1 MRLFSSNRGLSIR
14 SKLLFVA
21 LALLLIPWMGYEYVR
36 DMKSFLLR
44 GQENALNL
52 TARAIATVLHD
63 KPELFDPEKGAPEV
77 IGNTDDIFAY
87 ALPNYIRL
95 DGDLADWGDQLDQAI
110 RVDGAEGQLCGPDFE
125 PWSLSYTQV
134 VGYRGPYLY
143 AGFDVTDD
151 TVVRRD
157 PGIRRLDN
165 SDHIRFYLENPGGQV
180 KRYLVTGRE
189 PGRMSVYLMDENWEY
204 ALTGEANYDLSAEWT
219 MTDAGYRVEIR
230 IPRYLTASQARLG
243 FVVADVDDP
252 VTRQVVKRLTS
263 SSKDLEQQ
271 APLNQLFIH
280 SPEIAK
286 ILRGLDRPVTR
297 IWVLDRQQRV
307 RAVVGNLASEAAQ
320 PEPAAPEGPFGYLI
334 RGYQAVLQEVYSL
347 ILETS
352 SDEFVDVPTDVTR
365 RDEEI
370 FRRALSGIPQT
381 QRRRSLD
388 EGTEILMAAHPI
400 WSGDQALGVVVVEQS
415 TDEVLSEQ
423 KRVLENVVAVTLLVL
438 IIITGALLVFASRIT
453 IRIRRLRNN
462 AEQAIGPD
470 GRVRNANIA
479 AESGS
484 GDELGDLSRS
494 MSGMLERL
502 SQYTRY
508 LEGLPDTLAHELNNP
523 LNVVNSSLDNLQEE
537 VPETRN
543 SKYMARAKNGTV
555 RLGSIL
561 RNLTEAA
568 NLEEA
573 LRTEE
578 QEKFDLVELAS
589 SYVEGYQQSNPKQK
603 FELEIRNSPIH
614 IRGTP
619 DLIAQM
625 LDKLADNAL
634 DFARDESAI
643 LVRLDKVNG
652 HAELSVLN
660 EGSELPDTMT
670 DRLFDPMVSVGKKN
684 AKQSRLG
691 LGLYVVR
698 LIAEYH
704 DGSVMAHNRSDAT
717 GAEFT
722 VILPLAA

>member
-1 MRLFSSNRGLSIR
+1 MRLPSPSRGLSIR
-14 SKLLFVA
+14 SKLLLVA

-44 GQENALNL
+44 GQENALTL

-77 IGNTDDIFAY
+77 IGDTDDIFAY

-95 DGDLADWGDQLDQAI
+95 DGDLSDWGEQLEQAT
-110 RVDGAEGQLCGPDFE
+110 RVDGSVNQMCGPSYD
-125 PWSLSYTQV
+125 PQSLSYSQM

-143 AGFDVTDD
+143 VGFDVTDD
-151 TVVRRD
+151 RVVMRD
-157 PGIRRLDN
+157 PSIRRLDN
-165 SDHIRFYLENPGGQV
+165 SDHIRFYLENPGGEL
-180 KRYLVTGRE
+180 KRYLITGKE
-189 PGRMSVYLMDENWEY
+189 TGRMSVYLMDDQWQY
-204 ALTGEANYDLSAEWT
+204 PLTGEANYDLSAEWAT
-219 MTDAGYRVEIR
+219 SDRGYRVEIR
-230 IPRYLTASQARLG
+230 IPRFLVGSQTRLG
-243 FVVADVDDP
+243 FVVADVDDEAERK
-252 VTRQVVKRLTS
+252 VGKRLSS
-263 SSKDLEQQ
+263 SSKDINEEP
-271 APLNQLFIH
+271 PLNRLFIH

-297 IWVLDRQQRV
+297 IWVLDRERRV
-307 RAVVGNLASEAAQ
+307 RAVVGNLASDAA
-320 PEPAAPEGPFGYLI
+320 EPAPPPARGAFGFVAHA
-334 RGYQAVLQEVYSL
+334 YQGLLQKVYNL
-347 ILETS
+347 ILETPSQEPVDLS
-352 SDEFVDVPTDVTR
+352 SGVSR
-365 RDEEI
+365 QDEET
-370 FRRALSGIPQT
+370 FRKALGGIPQT
-381 QRRRSLD
+381 QRRVSPD
-388 EGTEILMAAHPI
+388 QGTEILLAAHPI
-400 WSGDQALGVVVVEQS
+400 WSGEQALGVVVVEQS
-415 TDEVLSEQ
+415 TDEVLSQQ

-438 IIITGALLVFASRIT
+438 IFITGALLVFASRIT
-453 IRIRRLRNN
+453 IRIRRLRNE
-462 AEQAIGPD
+462 AEHVIGPD
-470 GRVRNANIA
+470 GRVRNANIN
-479 AESGS
+479 AEHNSR
-484 GDELGDLSRS
+484 DEIGDLSRS
-494 MSGMLERL
+494 MSGMLGRL

-523 LNVVNSSLDNLQEE
+523 LNVVNSSLENLQDEI
-537 VPETRN
+537 PQTRD

-573 LRTEE
+573 LRTEIR
-578 QEKFDLVELAS
+578 EKFDLVELTS
-589 SYVEGYQQSNPKQK
+589 SYVEGYQQSNPKQR

-634 DFARDESAI
+634 DFANADSPI
-643 LVRLDKVNG
+643 LVRLDKING
-652 HAELSVLN
+652 RAELSVLN

-670 DRLFDPMVSVGKKN
+670 DRLFDPMVSVGKRN

-704 DGSVMAHNRSDAT
+704 NGQVTAHNRSDT
-717 GAEFT
+717 VGAEFT

>member
-1 MRLFSSNRGLSIR
+1 MRLFSSPRGLSIR
-14 SKLLFVA
+14 SKLLLVA

-36 DMKSFLLR
+36 DMKNFLLR

-63 KPELFDPEKGAPEV
+63 KPELFDPETGAPEV

-95 DGDLADWGDQLDQAI
+95 DGDLNDWGDQLDQAT
-110 RVDGAEGQLCGPDFE
+110 RVDGSVDQTCGPE
-125 PWSLSYTQV
+125 YQPWSLSYSQV

-151 TVVRRD
+151 QVVTRD
-157 PGIRRLDN
+157 PTIRRLDN
-165 SDHIRFYLENPGGQV
+165 SDHLRFYLENPGGQI
-180 KRYLVTGRE
+180 KRYLLTGRE
-189 PGRMSVYLMDENWEY
+189 GGRMSVYLMDENWEF
-204 ALTGEANYDLSAEWT
+204 ALTGDANYDLSAEWRL
-219 MTDAGYRVEIR
+219 TDGGYRVEMR
-230 IPRYLTASQARLG
+230 IPRFLVGSQARLG
-243 FVVADVDDP
+243 FVVADVDDAEQ
-252 VTRQVVKRLTS
+252 RQVVKRLS
-263 SSKDLEQQ
+263 SSSRDLERG
-271 APLNQLFIH
+271 PPVNRLFIH

-297 IWVLDRQQRV
+297 VWVLDRQQRV
-307 RAVVGNLASEAAQ
+307 RAVVGNLASEAAT
-320 PEPAAPEGPFGYLI
+320 PAPPEGALGVLVQ
-334 RGYQAVLQEVYSL
+334 GYQTMLQEIYNL

-352 SDEFVDVPTDVTR
+352 SEEFVDVPANVTR
-365 RDEEI
+365 RDEEV
-370 FRRALSGIPQT
+370 FRRALAGIPQT

-423 KRVLENVVAVTLLVL
+423 RRILENVVAVTLLVL
-438 IIITGALLVFASRIT
+438 IIITGALLMFASRIT
-453 IRIRRLRNN
+453 IRIRRLRND

-470 GRVRNANIA
+470 GRVRDVNIP
-479 AESGS
+479 AESDS
-484 GDELGDLSRS
+484 SDEIGDLSRS
-494 MSGMLERL
+494 MSGMLARL

-523 LNVVNSSLDNLQEE
+523 LNVVNSSLDNLQQE
-537 VPETRN
+537 VPATRD
-543 SKYMARAKNGTV
+543 SKYMQRAKNGTV

-603 FELEIRNSPIH
+603 FELQIRSSPIQ

-634 DFARDESAI
+634 DFAQDGSPI
-643 LVRLDKVNG
+643 LVRLDKVGNY
-652 HAELSVLN
+652 AELSVLN
-660 EGSELPDTMT
+660 EGAELPDTMT

-704 DGSVMAHNRSDAT
+704 DGRVTASNRDDAT
-717 GAEFT
+717 GARFT

>member
-1 MRLFSSNRGLSIR
+1 MRLFSSRGLTIR

-44 GQENALNL
+44 GQENALTL

-63 KPELFDPEKGAPEV
+63 RPELFDPEKGAPEV
-77 IGNTDDIFAY
+77 IGDTDDIFAY

-95 DGDLADWGDQLDQAI
+95 DGDLSDWGDQREQAT
-110 RVDGAEGQLCGPDFE
+110 RVDGSVNQMCGPNYD
-125 PWSLSYTQV
+125 PQSLSYLQM

-143 AGFDVTDD
+143 FGLDVTDNK
-151 TVVRRD
+151 VVMRD
-157 PGIRRLDN
+157 PSMRRLNN
-165 SDHIRFYLENPGGQV
+165 SDHIRFYLENPGGQI
-180 KRYLVTGRE
+180 KHYLLTGKE
-189 PGRMSVYLMDENWEY
+189 PGRMSVYLMDKKWEY
-204 ALTGEANYDLSAEWT
+204 PLTGDPNYDLAAAWKLT
-219 MTDAGYRVEIR
+219 KKGYSVEIR
-230 IPRYLTASQARLG
+230 MPRFMVGSQSRLG
-243 FVVADVDDP
+243 IVVADVDDP
-252 VTRQVVKRLTS
+252 VGRQVDKLLS
-263 SSKDLEQQ
+263 SSDKDISKEP
-271 APLNQLFIH
+271 PLNHLFIH

-297 IWVLDRQQRV
+297 IWVLDRHRRV
-307 RAVVGNLASEAAQ
+307 RAVVGSLASQTA
-320 PEPAAPEGPFGYLI
+320 EPAPPKGLFGLI
-334 RGYQAVLQEVYSL
+334 VQSYQAMLQKVYNL
-347 ILETS
+347 ILES
-352 SDEFVDVPTDVTR
+352 SNEKTEDITTDVSH
-365 RDEEI
+365 RDEET
-370 FRRALSGIPQT
+370 FRKALSGIPQT
-381 QRRRSLD
+381 QRRLSLD
-388 EGTEILMAAHPI
+388 KRTEILMAAHPI
-400 WSGDQALGVVVVEQS
+400 WSGDRALGVVVVEQS
-415 TDEVLSEQ
+415 TDEVLSQQ

-453 IRIRRLRNN
+453 IRIRRLRNE
-462 AEQAIGPD
+462 AEQVIGPD
-470 GRVRNANIA
+470 GRVRDANIN
-479 AESGS
+479 AEHNSR
-484 GDELGDLSRS
+484 DEIGDLSRS
-494 MSGMLERL
+494 MSGMLGRL

-537 VPETRN
+537 MPETRN
-543 SKYMARAKNGTV
+543 SKYMARAKNGTL

-573 LRTEE
+573 LRTETR
-578 QEKFDLVELAS
+578 EKFDLVELAS
-589 SYVEGYQQSNPKQK
+589 SYVEGYQQSNPKQR

-634 DFARDESAI
+634 DFSNDGSPI

-652 HAELSVLN
+652 RAELSILN
-660 EGSELPDTMT
+660 EGSELPETMT

-704 DGSVMAHNRSDAT
+704 DGHVTASNRSDT
-717 GAEFT
+717 PGAQFT

>member
-1 MRLFSSNRGLSIR
+1 MRLFSPTRGLSIR

-36 DMKSFLLR
+36 DMKSFLLQ

-77 IGNTDDIFAY
+77 IGDTDDIFAY
-87 ALPNYIRL
+87 PLPNYVRL
-95 DGDLADWGDQLDQAI
+95 DGDLSDWGEQLEQAT
-110 RVDGAEGQLCGPDFE
+110 RVDGSVNQMCGPEYDPE
-125 PWSLSYTQV
+125 SLSFSQV

-143 AGFDVTDD
+143 AGFDVHDD
-151 TVVRRD
+151 KVVLRD
-157 PGIRRLDN
+157 PAMRRLN
-165 SDHIRFYLENPGGQV
+165 SSDHIRFYLENPGGQV
-180 KRYLVTGRE
+180 KRYLLTARE

-204 ALTGEANYDLSAEWT
+204 PLTGEPNYDLSAEWQIGES
-219 MTDAGYRVEIR
+219 GYRVEIR
-230 IPRYLTASQARLG
+230 IPRFLAGSQTRLG
-243 FVVADVDDP
+243 FVVSDVDDETERL
-252 VTRQVVKRLTS
+252 VTKRLTS
-263 SSKDLEQQ
+263 SSANVEEA
-271 APLNQLFIH
+271 APLNHLFIH

-307 RAVVGNLASEAAQ
+307 RAVVGNLASDAA
-320 PEPAAPEGPFGYLI
+320 EPAPPEGALGVFMET
-334 RGYQAVLQEVYSL
+334 YQGMLRKIYSL
-347 ILETS
+347 ILETP
-352 SDEFVDVPTDVTR
+352 SDKLVDISTDLSQ
-365 RDEEI
+365 RDEET
-370 FRRALSGIPQT
+370 FNKALGGIPQT
-381 QRRRSLD
+381 QRRLSLD
-388 EGTEILMAAHPI
+388 ESTEILIAAHPI

-415 TDEVLSEQ
+415 TDEVLSQ
-423 KRVLENVVAVTLLVL
+423 HKRVLENVVAVTLLVL
-438 IIITGALLVFASRIT
+438 IIITAALLVFASRIA
-453 IRIRRLRNN
+453 IRIRRLRNE

-470 GRVRNANIA
+470 GRVRDANIK
-479 AESGS
+479 AERKS
-484 GDELGDLSRS
+484 GDEIGDLSRS
-494 MSGMLERL
+494 MSGMLDRL
-502 SQYTRY
+502 SQYTSY

-537 VPETRN
+537 MPETRN
-543 SKYMARAKNGTV
+543 SKYMRRAKNGTI

-573 LRTEE
+573 LRTEV
-578 QEKFDLVELAS
+578 QERFDLVELAS
-589 SYVEGYQQSNPKQK
+589 SYVEGYQQSNPKRR
-603 FELEIRNSPIH
+603 FALEIRNSPIH

-634 DFARDESAI
+634 DFSKTDTPI
-643 LVRLDKVNG
+643 LVRLDKLNG
-652 HAELSVLN
+652 HALLSVLN
-660 EGSELPDTMT
+660 EGAELPDTMT
-670 DRLFDPMVSVGKKN
+670 DRLFDPMVSVGKTN

-704 DGSVMAHNRSDAT
+704 DGQVRANNRSDAT

>member
-1 MRLFSSNRGLSIR
+1 MRPFSSIPGLSIR

-36 DMKSFLLR
+36 DMKGFLLR

-63 KPELFDPEKGAPEV
+63 KPELFDPETGAPEV
-77 IGNTDDIFAY
+77 IGSTDDIFAY
-87 ALPNYIRL
+87 PLPNYIRL
-95 DGDLADWGDQLDQAI
+95 DADLSDWGDQLDQATV
-110 RVDGAEGQLCGPDFE
+110 VDGSVHQMCGPDYE
-125 PWSLSYTQV
+125 PWSLRYTQV

-143 AGFDVTDD
+143 VGFDVDD
-151 TVVRRD
+151 DQVVIRD
-157 PGIRRLDN
+157 PAMRRLN
-165 SDHIRFYLENPGGQV
+165 HSDHIRFYLQNPGGQIN
-180 KRYLVTGRE
+180 RYLLTGRE
-189 PGRMSVYLMDENWEY
+189 AGRMSVYLMDDSWEY
-204 ALTGEANYDLSAEWT
+204 PLTGEPNYDLSAEWR
-219 MTDAGYRVEIR
+219 MKPGGYRVEIR
-230 IPRYLTASQARLG
+230 IPRFLTGSQARLG
-243 FVVADVDDP
+243 FVVADVDDEE
-252 VTRQVVKRLTS
+252 TRQVEKRLS
-263 SSKDLEQQ
+263 SSSRDLEQD

-297 IWVLDRQQRV
+297 IWVLDRMQRV
-307 RAVVGNLASEAAQ
+307 RAVVGNLASETT
-320 PEPAAPEGPFGYLI
+320 EPASPPRGTFGYVI
-334 RGYQAVLQEVYSL
+334 RGYQAVLQEVYNL
-347 ILETS
+347 ILETP
-352 SDEFVDVPTDVTR
+352 SDGFVDVNSNVTS
-365 RDEEI
+365 RDEET
-370 FRRALSGIPQT
+370 FRRALNGIPQT
-381 QRRRSLD
+381 QRRRSLE
-388 EGTEILMAAHPI
+388 EGAEILMAAHPI
-400 WSGDQALGVVVVEQS
+400 WSGDQALGVVIVEQS

-423 KRVLENVVAVTLLVL
+423 RRVLENVVAVTLLVL
-438 IIITGALLVFASRIT
+438 IIITGALLMFASRIT
-453 IRIRRLRNN
+453 IRIRRLRNS

-470 GRVRNANIA
+470 GRVRDTNIA
-479 AESGS
+479 AESHS
-484 GDELGDLSRS
+484 SDEIGDLSRS
-494 MSGMLERL
+494 MSGMLGRL
-502 SQYTRY
+502 TQYTRY

-523 LNVVNSSLDNLQEE
+523 LNVVNSSLDNLQAEI
-537 VPETRN
+537 PETRD

-573 LRTEE
+573 LRTEI
-578 QEKFDLVELAS
+578 QEEFDLVELAS
-589 SYVEGYQQSNPKQK
+589 SYVEGYQQSNPQHR
-603 FELEIRNSPIH
+603 FELEVRNSPIR

-634 DFARDESAI
+634 DFSRAETPI
-643 LVRLDKVNG
+643 LVRLDKANG
-652 HAELSVLN
+652 HAHLSILN

-704 DGSVMAHNRSDAT
+704 DGHVLAQNRSDAT

>member
-1 MRLFSSNRGLSIR
+1 MRLFSGSHGLSIR

-44 GQENALNL
+44 GQENALTL
-52 TARAIATVLHD
+52 SARAIATVLHD
-63 KPELFDPEKGAPEV
+63 RPELFDPEKGAPEV
-77 IGNTDDIFAY
+77 IGDTDDIFAY

-95 DGDLADWGDQLDQAI
+95 DGDLSDWGDQLEQAT
-110 RVDGAEGQLCGPDFE
+110 RVDGSVNQMCGPGYE
-125 PWSLSYTQV
+125 PWSLSYLQM

-143 AGFDVTDD
+143 VGFDVTDD
-151 TVVRRD
+151 KVVMRD
-157 PGIRRLDN
+157 PTIRRLDN
-165 SDHIRFYLENPGGQV
+165 SDHIRFYLENPGGQI
-180 KRYLVTGRE
+180 KRYLLTGKE
-189 PGRMSVYLMDENWEY
+189 AGRMSVYLMDDKWEY
-204 ALTGEANYDLSAEWT
+204 PLTGEPNYDLSAEWR
-219 MTDAGYRVEIR
+219 MTDHGYRVEIR
-230 IPRYLTASQARLG
+230 LPRFMVGSQSRLG

-252 VTRQVVKRLTS
+252 TTRHVVKRLSS
-263 SSKDLEQQ
+263 SSKDLNK
-271 APLNQLFIH
+271 APPLNHLFIH

-297 IWVLDRQQRV
+297 IWVLDKHRRV
-307 RAVVGNLASEAAQ
+307 RAVVGNLADDTAV
-320 PEPAAPEGPFGYLI
+320 PAPPKGAFGFVEQS
-334 RGYQAVLQEVYSL
+334 YQAILQKVYNL

-352 SDEFVDVPTDVTR
+352 NEKSVDITSDVSH
-365 RDEEI
+365 RDEET
-370 FRRALSGIPQT
+370 FRKALAGIPQT
-381 QRRRSLD
+381 QRRLSLD
-388 EGTEILMAAHPI
+388 KRTEILMAAHPI

-415 TDEVLSEQ
+415 TDEVLSQQ
-423 KRVLENVVAVTLLVL
+423 KRVLENVVAITLLVL

-453 IRIRRLRNN
+453 IRIRRLRNE
-462 AEQAIGPD
+462 AEQVIGPD
-470 GRVRNANIA
+470 GRVRDANIK
-479 AESGS
+479 AERDSR
-484 GDELGDLSRS
+484 DEIGDLSRS
-494 MSGMLERL
+494 MSSMLGRL
-502 SQYTRY
+502 SQYTSY

-543 SKYMARAKNGTV
+543 SKYMARAKNGTI

-573 LRTEE
+573 LRTETRE
-578 QEKFDLVELAS
+578 EFDLVELAS
-589 SYVEGYQQSNPKQK
+589 SYVEGYQQSNPKQR

-625 LDKLADNAL
+625 LDKLADNAI
-634 DFARDESAI
+634 DFSDADSPI
-643 LVRLDKVNG
+643 LVRLDKING
-652 HAELSVLN
+652 RAELSILN
-660 EGSELPDTMT
+660 EGAELPDTMT

-704 DGSVMAHNRSDAT
+704 DGHVTAQNRSDT
-717 GAEFT
+717 IGAQFT

>member
-1 MRLFSSNRGLSIR
+1 MRLFSATRGLSIR
-14 SKLLFVA
+14 SKLLLVA
-21 LALLLIPWMGYEYVR
+21 LALLLIPWMSYEYVR

-77 IGNTDDIFAY
+77 IGNTDDLFAY
-87 ALPNYIRL
+87 SLPNYIRL
-95 DGDLADWGDQLDQAI
+95 DGDLSDWGDQLEQAT
-110 RVDGAEGQLCGPDFE
+110 RVDGSVDQMCGPDYA
-125 PWSLSYTQV
+125 PWSLSYSQT

-151 TVVRRD
+151 HVVSRD
-157 PGIRRLDN
+157 PSLRRLDN
-165 SDHIRFYLENPGGQV
+165 SDHLRFYLQNPGAEI
-180 KRYLVTGRE
+180 KRYLLTGAQ

-204 ALTGEANYDLSAEWT
+204 PLSGEPNYDLSAEWR
-219 MTDAGYRVEIR
+219 MTDRGYRAEVR
-230 IPRYLTASQARLG
+230 MPRFLTASQARLG

-252 VTRQVVKRLTS
+252 VERRVEKRLSS
-263 SSKDLEQQ
+263 SSKDLDRE

-307 RAVVGNLASEAAQ
+307 RAVVGNLDDGTT
-320 PEPAAPEGPFGYLI
+320 EPPAPQGVTGYLI
-334 RGYQAVLQEVYSL
+334 RAYQALLQEVYKL
-347 ILETS
+347 ILGASPE
-352 SDEFVDVPTDVTR
+352 EFVEVPSEATR
-365 RDEEI
+365 RDEQT
-370 FRRALSGIPQT
+370 FRKALSGIPQT
-381 QRRRSLD
+381 QRRRSPD
-388 EGTEILMAAHPI
+388 DGEILLAAHPI
-400 WSGDQALGVVVVEQS
+400 WSGDRALGVVVVEQS
-415 TDEVLSEQ
+415 TDEVLAEQ

-438 IIITGALLVFASRIT
+438 IIITGALLMFASRIT
-453 IRIRRLRNN
+453 IRIRRLRNH

-470 GRVRNANIA
+470 GRVRNANIKA
-479 AESGS
+479 DRASR
-484 GDELGDLSRS
+484 DEIGDLSRS
-494 MSGMLERL
+494 MSGMLARL
-502 SQYTRY
+502 TQYTRY

-523 LNVVNSSLDNLQEE
+523 LNVVNSSLDNLQTE
-537 VPETRN
+537 VPETRD

-555 RLGSIL
+555 RLGFIL

-578 QEKFDLVELAS
+578 QERFDLAALAS
-589 SYVEGYQQSNPKQK
+589 SYVEGYQQSNPERR
-603 FELEIRNSPIH
+603 FELEILNAPIP
-614 IRGTP
+614 IRGAP

-634 DFARDESAI
+634 DFAHRDTPI
-643 LVRLDKVNG
+643 LVRLDKRG
-652 HAELSVLN
+652 GQAMLSVLN
-660 EGSELPDTMT
+660 EGAELPDTMT

-704 DGSVMAHNRSDAT
+704 DGRVMAHNRADAT

-722 VILPLAA
+722 VFLPLTT

>member
-1 MRLFSSNRGLSIR
+1 MRLFSSTRGLSIR
-14 SKLLFVA
+14 SKLLFAA

-77 IGNTDDIFAY
+77 IGDTDDLFAY
-87 ALPNYIRL
+87 PLPNYIRL
-95 DGDLADWGDQLDQAI
+95 DGDLTDWGDQLDQAT
-110 RVDGAEGQLCGPDFE
+110 RVDGSVNQLCGPGYE

-143 AGFDVTDD
+143 AGFDVNDD
-151 TVVRRD
+151 RVVVRD
-157 PGIRRLDN
+157 PSIRRLNN

-180 KRYLVTGRE
+180 KRYLLTGRE
-189 PGRMSVYLMDENWEY
+189 VGRMSVYLMDENWEY
-204 ALTGEANYDLSAEWT
+204 ALTGEPNYDMSAEWR
-219 MTDAGYRVEIR
+219 MTDSGYRVEIR
-230 IPRYLTASQARLG
+230 IPRFLMGSQARLG
-243 FVVADVDDP
+243 FVVADVDDAAG
-252 VTRQVVKRLTS
+252 RIVVKRLSS
-263 SSKDLEQQ
+263 SSKDINEE
-271 APLNQLFIH
+271 APLNRLFIH

-307 RAVVGNLASEAAQ
+307 RAVVGNLASETAK
-320 PEPAAPEGPFGYLI
+320 PAPPDGTFGYVI
-334 RGYQAVLQEVYSL
+334 QGYQAVLQEVYNL

-352 SDEFVDVPTDVTR
+352 SEEFVDVPSDVTR

-370 FRRALSGIPQT
+370 FRNALSGIPQT

-438 IIITGALLVFASRIT
+438 IIITGALLMFASRIT

-470 GRVRNANIA
+470 GRVRETRIE

-484 GDELGDLSRS
+484 RDEIGDLSRS

-537 VPETRN
+537 IPATRD
-543 SKYMARAKNGTV
+543 SKYMQRAKNGTV

-578 QEKFDLVELAS
+578 QERFDLVELAS
-589 SYVEGYQQSNPKQK
+589 SYVEGYQQANPKQK

-634 DFARDESAI
+634 DFTRDDSPI

-704 DGSVMAHNRSDAT
+704 DGRVLAHNRADT
-717 GAEFT
+717 PGAEFT
-722 VILPLAA
+722 VILPLSG

>member
-1 MRLFSSNRGLSIR
+1 MYLFSSTRGLSIR

-36 DMKSFLLR
+36 DMKDFLLR

-63 KPELFDPEKGAPEV
+63 KPELFDPEIGAPEV
-77 IGNTDDIFAY
+77 IGDTDDIFAY

-95 DGDLADWGDQLDQAI
+95 DGSLSDWGDQLEQAT
-110 RVDGAEGQLCGPDFE
+110 RVDGAANQMCGPDYE

-143 AGFDVTDD
+143 VGFDVTDD
-151 TVVRRD
+151 NVVLRD
-157 PGIRRLDN
+157 PTIRRLDN
-165 SDHIRFYLENPGGQV
+165 SDHIRFYLENPGEPV
-180 KRYLVTGRE
+180 KRYLLSGQE
-189 PGRMSVYLMDENWEY
+189 AGRMSIYLMDENWEY
-204 ALTGEANYDLSAEWT
+204 ALTGEPNYDLSAEWRL
-219 MTDAGYRVEIR
+219 TDKGYGAEIR
-230 IPRYLTASQARLG
+230 IPRFLAGSQARLG
-243 FVVADVDDP
+243 FVVADVDDAAA
-252 VTRQVVKRLTS
+252 RRVVKRLS
-263 SSKDLEQQ
+263 SSSANLAQNP
-271 APLNQLFIH
+271 PLNRLFIH

-307 RAVVGNLASEAAQ
+307 RAVVGNLANEAA
-320 PEPAAPEGPFGYLI
+320 EPAPPQGVLGYVI
-334 RGYQAVLQEVYSL
+334 DGYQAVLQEVYNL

-352 SDEFVDVPTDVTR
+352 SDEFVDAGADAVP
-365 RDEEI
+365 RDEET
-370 FRRALSGIPQT
+370 FRRALNGIPQT
-381 QRRRSLD
+381 QRRRTPD
-388 EGTEILMAAHPI
+388 AGTEILIAAHPI
-400 WSGDQALGVVVVEQS
+400 WSGDQALGVVIVEQS

-423 KRVLENVVAVTLLVL
+423 KRILENVVAVTLLVL
-438 IIITGALLVFASRIT
+438 IIITGALLMFASRIT
-453 IRIRRLRNN
+453 IRIRRLRNS
-462 AEQAIGPD
+462 AERAIGPD
-470 GRVRNANIA
+470 GRVRDANIQ
-479 AESGS
+479 AESDS
-484 GDELGDLSRS
+484 GDEIGDLSRS
-494 MSGMLERL
+494 MSGMLQRL
-502 SQYTRY
+502 TQYTRY

-523 LNVVNSSLDNLQEE
+523 LNVVNSSLENLQQE
-537 VPETRN
+537 VPETRD
-543 SKYMARAKNGTV
+543 SKYMARARNGTV

-573 LRTEE
+573 LRTEV
-578 QEKFDLVELAS
+578 QEEFDLVELAS
-589 SYVEGYQQSNPKQK
+589 SYVEGYQQSNPKHR
-603 FELEIRNSPIH
+603 FELEVLNSPIH

-634 DFARDESAI
+634 DFSHGDSPI
-643 LVRLDKVNG
+643 LVRLDKANG
-652 HAELSVLN
+652 HARLSVLN

-704 DGSVMAHNRSDAT
+704 DGQVVGHNRSDTT

>member
-1 MRLFSSNRGLSIR
+1 MRLFSSTRGLSIR

-95 DGDLADWGDQLDQAI
+95 DGDLEDWGDQLDQAT
-110 RVDGAEGQLCGPDFE
+110 RVDGSVDQLCGPDYE
-125 PWSLSYTQV
+125 PRSLSYTQV

-151 TVVRRD
+151 QVVARD
-157 PGIRRLDN
+157 PNIRRLDN
-165 SDHIRFYLENPGGQV
+165 SDHVRFYLQNPGGPV
-180 KRYLVTGRE
+180 KRYLLTGRE
-189 PGRMSVYLMDENWEY
+189 PGRMAVYLMDENWEY
-204 ALTGEANYDLSAEWT
+204 ALTGEPNYDLSAEWR
-219 MTDAGYRVEIR
+219 MTEAGYRVEIR
-230 IPRYLTASQARLG
+230 IPRFLTGSQARLG
-243 FVVADVDDP
+243 FVLADVDDP
-252 VTRQVVKRLTS
+252 AERRVEKRLSS
-263 SSKDLEQQ
+263 SSKDIEQE

-307 RAVVGNLASEAAQ
+307 RAVVGNLASETA
-320 PEPAAPEGPFGYLI
+320 EPAPPEGAFGYVI
-334 RGYQAVLQEVYSL
+334 QGYQAVLQEVYSL

-352 SDEFVDVPTDVTR
+352 SEEFVDVPSDVSR

-370 FRRALSGIPQT
+370 FRKALSGIPQT

-470 GRVRNANIA
+470 GRVRDANIK
-479 AESGS
+479 AESDS
-484 GDELGDLSRS
+484 RDEIGDLSRS

-523 LNVVNSSLDNLQEE
+523 LNVVNSSLDNLEQE
-537 VPETRN
+537 VPATRD

-573 LRTEE
+573 LRHEE
-578 QEKFDLVELAS
+578 QEKFDLVKLAS
-589 SYVEGYQQSNPKQK
+589 SYVEGYQQSNPKQR

-634 DFARDESAI
+634 DFARDDSPI

-704 DGSVMAHNRSDAT
+704 DGSVLAHNRADTT

>member
-1 MRLFSSNRGLSIR
+1 MRLSSSPRGLSIR
-14 SKLLFVA
+14 SKLLLVA

-63 KPELFDPEKGAPEV
+63 KPELFDPETGSPEV
-77 IGNTDDIFAY
+77 IGDTDDIFAY
-87 ALPNYIRL
+87 PLPNYIRL
-95 DGDLADWGDQLDQAI
+95 DGDLSDWGDQLDQATW
-110 RVDGAEGQLCGPDFE
+110 VDGTVNQMCGPDYE
-125 PWSLSYTQV
+125 PQTLSFTQV

-143 AGFDVTDD
+143 AGFDVNDD
-151 TVVRRD
+151 QVVVRD
-157 PGIRRLDN
+157 PSIRRLDN
-165 SDHIRFYLENPGGQV
+165 SDHIRFYLENPGGQIT
-180 KRYLVTGRE
+180 RYLLTGRQA
-189 PGRMSVYLMDENWEY
+189 GRMSVYVMDEDWQHP
-204 ALTGEANYDLSAEWT
+204 LSGEPNYDLSAEWH
-219 MTDAGYRVEIR
+219 MRDGGYRVEIR
-230 IPRYLTASQARLG
+230 IPRFLTGSQVRLG

-252 VTRQVVKRLTS
+252 AERQVAKRLSS
-263 SSKDLEQQ
+263 SSKDLAQEP
-271 APLNQLFIH
+271 PLNRLFLH

-297 IWVLDRQQRV
+297 IWIMDRKQRV
-307 RAVVGNLASEAAQ
+307 RAVVGNLTSDTA
-320 PEPAAPEGPFGYLI
+320 EPAPPRGVIGYVI
-334 RGYQAVLQEVYSL
+334 HGYQTVLQEVYSL
-347 ILETS
+347 ILETNS
-352 SDEFVDVPTDVTR
+352 EEFVDTPSDASA
-365 RDEEI
+365 RDEET

-381 QRRRSLD
+381 QRRRSLE

-400 WSGDQALGVVVVEQS
+400 WSGDQALGVVIVEQS

-423 KRVLENVVAVTLLVL
+423 RRVLENVVAVTLLVL

-470 GRVRNANIA
+470 GRVRQTNIA
-479 AESGS
+479 AESDS
-484 GDELGDLSRS
+484 RDEIGDLSRS

-523 LNVVNSSLDNLQEE
+523 LNVVNSSLDNLQQE
-537 VPETRN
+537 VPATRD

-568 NLEEA
+568 NLEDA
-573 LRTEE
+573 LRTEV

-589 SYVEGYQQSNPKQK
+589 SYVEGYQQSNPKHR

-634 DFARDESAI
+634 DFSRDDAPI
-643 LVRLDKVNG
+643 LVRLDKANG
-652 HAELSVLN
+652 HAHLSVLN
-660 EGSELPDTMT
+660 EGAELPDTMT

-704 DGSVMAHNRSDAT
+704 DGQVMAHNRADAT

-722 VILPLAA
+722 VTLPLAA

>member
-1 MRLFSSNRGLSIR
+1 MRLSPFRGLSIR

-36 DMKSFLLR
+36 DMKSFLLQ

-77 IGNTDDIFAY
+77 IGDTDDIFAY
-87 ALPNYIRL
+87 SLADYIRL
-95 DGDLADWGDQLDQAI
+95 DGNLADWGDQLDQATQ
-110 RVDGAEGQLCGPDFE
+110 VDGSFNQLCGPQYQPD
-125 PWSLSYTQV
+125 SLSYFQV

-143 AGFDVTDD
+143 AGFDVKDD
-151 TVVRRD
+151 KVVLRD
-157 PGIRRLDN
+157 PNIRRLNN
-165 SDHIRFYLENPGGQV
+165 SDHLRFYLENPGGQV
-180 KRYLVTGRE
+180 KRYLLTGKE

-204 ALTGEANYDLSAEWT
+204 PLTGEPNYDLSAEWR
-219 MTDAGYRVEIR
+219 MSDKGYRVEIR
-230 IPRYLTASQARLG
+230 IPRFLTGSQARLG
-243 FVVADVDDP
+243 FVVADVDDQNERR
-252 VTRQVVKRLTS
+252 VEKRLTS
-263 SSKDLEQQ
+263 SSRNIEENP
-271 APLNQLFIH
+271 PLNHLFIH
-280 SPEIAK
+280 SPEIAR

-307 RAVVGNLASEAAQ
+307 RAVVGNLASDTA
-320 PEPAAPEGPFGYLI
+320 EPVPPEGLFGYVVH
-334 RGYQAVLQEVYSL
+334 GYQQILHEVYDM

-352 SDEFVDVPTDVTR
+352 SEGFVDISADVAS
-365 RDEEI
+365 RDEET
-370 FRRALSGIPQT
+370 FRKALGGIPQT
-381 QRRRSLD
+381 QRRSSLD
-388 EGTEILMAAHPI
+388 GTEILLAAYPI

-415 TDEVLSEQ
+415 TDEVLAQ
-423 KRVLENVVAVTLLVL
+423 HKRVLENVVAVTLLVL
-438 IIITGALLVFASRIT
+438 IIITGALLVFASRIA
-453 IRIRRLRNN
+453 IRIRRLRNE
-462 AEQAIGPD
+462 ADQAIGLD
-470 GRVRNANIA
+470 GRVRNANIR
-479 AESGS
+479 AERKS
-484 GDELGDLSRS
+484 GDEIGDLSRS
-494 MSGMLERL
+494 MSGMLGRL
-502 SQYTRY
+502 TQYTRY

-523 LNVVNSSLDNLQEE
+523 LNVVNSSLDNLQLEM
-537 VPETRN
+537 PETRN
-543 SKYMARAKNGTV
+543 SKYMERAKNGTI

-573 LRTEE
+573 LRTEV
-578 QEKFDLVELAS
+578 QEKFDLVALAS
-589 SYVEGYQQSNPKQK
+589 SYVEGYQLSNPKQK

-634 DFARDESAI
+634 DFSRADSAI
-643 LVRLDKVNG
+643 LVRLDKRNG
-652 HAELSVLN
+652 RAELSVLN
-660 EGSELPDTMT
+660 EGVELPNTMT
-670 DRLFDPMVSVGKKN
+670 DRLFDPMVSVGKTN

-704 DGSVMAHNRSDAT
+704 DGQVMAHNRSDVT

>member
-1 MRLFSSNRGLSIR
+1 MRLFSTTRGLSIR
-14 SKLLFVA
+14 SKLLFAA

-36 DMKSFLLR
+36 DMKSFLLQ

-77 IGNTDDIFAY
+77 IGDTDDIFAY
-87 ALPNYIRL
+87 SVANYIRL
-95 DGDLADWGDQLDQAI
+95 DGDLSDWGDQLDQATW
-110 RVDGAEGQLCGPDFE
+110 VDGSVNQMCGPDYE
-125 PWSLSYTQV
+125 PQSLSYSQV
-134 VGYRGPYLY
+134 MGYRGPYLY

-151 TVVRRD
+151 DVVTRD
-157 PGIRRLDN
+157 PTMRRLDN

-180 KRYLVTGRE
+180 KRYLLTGRE
-189 PGRMSVYLMDENWEY
+189 SGRMSVYLMDENWEY
-204 ALTGEANYDLSAEWT
+204 ALTGKPNYDLSAEWLL
-219 MTDAGYRVEIR
+219 TDQGYRVEMR
-230 IPRYLTASQARLG
+230 VPRFMASSQARLG
-243 FVVADVDDP
+243 FVVADVDDTAERR
-252 VTRQVVKRLTS
+252 VTKRLTS
-263 SSKDLEQQ
+263 SSKDLDKTL
-271 APLNQLFIH
+271 PLSNLFIH

-307 RAVVGNLASEAAQ
+307 RAVVGNLASETAT
-320 PEPAAPEGPFGYLI
+320 PPPPEGVFGFLVE
-334 RGYQAVLQEVYSL
+334 GYQAVLSKVYNM

-352 SDEFVDVPTDVTR
+352 SEEFVDISKDVSR
-365 RDEEI
+365 RDEET
-370 FRRALSGIPQT
+370 FRKALNGIPQT

-388 EGTEILMAAHPI
+388 ERTEILMAAHPI

-415 TDEVLSEQ
+415 TDEVLSQQ

-438 IIITGALLVFASRIT
+438 IIITAALLVFASRIT
-453 IRIRRLRNN
+453 IRIRRLRNA
-462 AEQAIGPD
+462 AEHAIGPD
-470 GRVRNANIA
+470 GRVRDANIK
-479 AESGS
+479 AERHSR
-484 GDELGDLSRS
+484 DEIGDLSRS
-494 MSGMLERL
+494 MSGMLGRL
-502 SQYTRY
+502 TQYTRY

-523 LNVVNSSLDNLQEE
+523 LNVVNSSLDNLQYE
-537 VPETRN
+537 VPETRD

-568 NLEEA
+568 NLEDA
-573 LRTEE
+573 LRNEVQEE
-578 QEKFDLVELAS
+578 FDLVDLAS
-589 SYVEGYQQSNPKQK
+589 SYVEGYQQSNPKQR

-634 DFARDESAI
+634 DFATDDSPI

-660 EGSELPDTMT
+660 EGSQLPETMT

-704 DGSVMAHNRSDAT
+704 DGQVLAQNRSDAT